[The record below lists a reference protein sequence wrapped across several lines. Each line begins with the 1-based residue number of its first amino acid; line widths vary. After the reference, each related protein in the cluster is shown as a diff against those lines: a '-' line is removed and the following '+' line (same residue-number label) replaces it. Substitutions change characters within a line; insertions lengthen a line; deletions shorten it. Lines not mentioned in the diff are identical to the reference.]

1 MANEF
6 VDVKVKASYLDS
18 KGIAHVK
25 ADSGGSGRA
34 SDYRTL
40 MNKPKIN
47 NITLNGN
54 RTLKDLGIQ
63 PEGDYATLSDIPT
76 KNSELENDSN
86 FITSEDASQWYVT
99 TDKETQEINGV
110 KTFNAIP
117 ELNANLTPTTD
128 SQFVNKKYVDDNS
141 SSIYLGNANDTSFQ
155 NPIDITGL
163 KKGVYIFNNESRST
177 LHISA
182 TIHGV
187 KSTTTFSSILADRGF
202 PFVGPIFLELYKDI
216 DDNITP
222 NSTLGC
228 FSFSY
233 YNHNDYKINVGIR
246 MLNADSAY
254 YIGTGS
260 GSGYGV
266 NLVLK
271 DKNITI
277 TGTHT
282 YNTLPQSSIVPSS
295 NNQLVNKKYVDDSI
309 SQAISSALGGDY

>member
-1 MANEF
+1 MERYTN
-6 VDVKVKASYLDS
+6 VKVKAAFLD
-18 KGIAHVK
+18 KNGIAQVK
-25 ADSGGSGRA
+25 ASSNRGQRGE
-34 SDYRTL
+34 DYNKLR
-40 MNKPKIN
+40 NKPSIN
-47 NITLNGN
+47 DVILSGN
-54 RTLKDLGIQ
+54 KSLKDLGIQ

-99 TDKETQEINGV
+99 TGEDTQEINGV

-128 SQFVNKKYVDDNS
+128 NQFVNKKYVDDNAGS
-141 SSIYLGNANDTSFQ
+141 MYLGNSNDTSFQ

-233 YNHNDYKINVGIR
+233 YNHNDYKINIGIR
-246 MLNADSAY
+246 MLNVDSAY
-254 YIGTGS
+254 YISTGS

-309 SQAISSALGGDY
+309 ASAITDALQGGY

>member
-1 MANEF
+1 MERYTN
-6 VDVKVKASYLDS
+6 VKVKAAFLD
-18 KGIAHVK
+18 KNGIAQVK
-25 ADSGGSGRA
+25 ASSNRGQRGE
-34 SDYRTL
+34 DYNKLR
-40 MNKPKIN
+40 NKPSIN
-47 NITLNGN
+47 DVILSGN
-54 RTLKDLGIQ
+54 KSLKDLGIQ

-99 TDKETQEINGV
+99 TGEDAQEINGV

-117 ELNANLTPTTD
+117 ELNANLTPTID
-128 SQFVNKKYVDDNS
+128 NQFVNKKYVDDNS
-141 SSIYLGNANDTSFQ
+141 SSMYLGNSNDTSFQ

-187 KSTTTFSSILADRGF
+187 KSTTTFSSLLADRGF

-282 YNTLPQSSIVPSS
+282 YNTLPQSSVVPSS

-309 SQAISSALGGDY
+309 TSAITTALGGSY

>member
-1 MANEF
+1 MERYTN
-6 VDVKVKASYLDS
+6 VKVKAAFLD
-18 KGIAHVK
+18 KNGIAQVK
-25 ADSGGSGRA
+25 ASSNRGQRGE
-34 SDYRTL
+34 DYNKLR
-40 MNKPKIN
+40 NKPNIN
-47 NITLNGN
+47 DVILSGN
-54 RTLKDLGIQ
+54 KSLKDLGIQ

-86 FITSEDASQWYVT
+86 FITSEDASQLYVT
-99 TDKETQEINGV
+99 TSEETQEINGV

-128 SQFVNKKYVDDNS
+128 NQFVNKKYVDDNS
-141 SSIYLGNANDTSFQ
+141 SSMYLGNSNDTSFQ

-177 LHISA
+177 LHIRA

-187 KSTTTFSSILADRGF
+187 TSTTTFSSIQADRGF

-233 YNHNDYKINVGIR
+233 YNHNDYKINVGMR

-254 YIGTGS
+254 YISTGS

-282 YNTLPQSSIVPSS
+282 YNTLPKSSIVPSS

-309 SQAISSALGGDY
+309 ASAITDALGGSY

>member
-1 MANEF
+1 MERYTN
-6 VDVKVKASYLDS
+6 VKVKAAFLD
-18 KGIAHVK
+18 KNGIAQVK
-25 ADSGGSGRA
+25 ASSNRGQRGE
-34 SDYRTL
+34 DYNKLR
-40 MNKPKIN
+40 NKPSIN
-47 NITLNGN
+47 DVILSGN
-54 RTLKDLGIQ
+54 KSLKDLGIQ

-99 TDKETQEINGV
+99 TSEETQEINGV

-128 SQFVNKKYVDDNS
+128 NQFVNKKYVDDNAGS
-141 SSIYLGNANDTSFQ
+141 MYLGNSNDTSFQ

-177 LHISA
+177 LHIRA
-182 TIHGV
+182 TVHGV
-187 KSTTTFSSILADRGF
+187 TSTTTFNSKLNDYGF
-202 PFVGPIFLELYKDI
+202 TFVGPIFLELYKDI
-216 DDNITP
+216 DDNVTAD
-222 NSTLGC
+222 STLGY
-228 FSFSY
+228 FNYSY
-233 YNHNDYKINVGIR
+233 YDYNNYRINVGGK
-246 MLNADSAY
+246 MLKVDNAYFINTS
-254 YIGTGS
+254 S
-260 GSGYGV
+260 GSGYAV

-282 YNTLPQSSIVPSS
+282 YNKLPQSSAVPSS

-309 SQAISSALGGDY
+309 ASAITDALQGGY